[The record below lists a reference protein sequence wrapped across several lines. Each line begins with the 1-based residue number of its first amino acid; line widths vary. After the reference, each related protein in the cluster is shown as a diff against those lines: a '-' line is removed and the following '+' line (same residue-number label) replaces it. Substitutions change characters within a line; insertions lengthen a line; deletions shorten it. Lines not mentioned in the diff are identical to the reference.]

1 MKREQIPMHK
11 DILLEIC
18 CGSAEDAIEAA
29 RGGAD
34 RVELNNNLF
43 QGGLTPSLGTL
54 EVAKEQIAIPVMAMV
69 RPRAGGFCYTETE
82 LEVARADARA
92 LLQHGADGLVFG
104 FLNADGTVNTDR
116 TKEFVDLAEGKP
128 CVFHRALDV
137 VPDWKRALEQLI
149 GAGVTRVLT
158 SGQQSNVFF
167 ALETIREMISFAG
180 SAIEILPGAGITLEN
195 VDRVVAETGCAQVH
209 LARHRVM
216 TDSSVANNR
225 EIYYGGCLYP
235 PEDRI
240 EITDR
245 DYVAAVRD
253 RLRCTR

>member
-1 MKREQIPMHK
+1 MHN

-54 EVAKEQIAIPVMAMV
+54 EVTKDRIGIPVMTMV

-82 LEVARADARA
+82 MEVAREDARA

-104 FLNADGTVNTDR
+104 FLNSDGTVNADR
-116 TKEFVDLAEGKP
+116 TKEFVELAGGKT

-149 GAGVTRVLT
+149 RAGVTRVLT

-167 ALETIREMISFAG
+167 ALETIREMIRFAG
-180 SAIEILPGAGITLEN
+180 DAIEILPGAGITLEN
-195 VDRVVAETGCAQVH
+195 VERVVAETGCTQVH
-209 LARHRVM
+209 LARHRTL
-216 TDSSVANNR
+216 TDTSVANNR

-245 DYVAAVRD
+245 EYVAAVKNKVK
-253 RLRCTR
+253 

>member
-1 MKREQIPMHK
+1 MKP

-43 QGGLTPSLGTL
+43 QGGLTPSIGTL
-54 EVAKEQIAIPVMAMV
+54 EVAKAEISIPVMAMV

-82 LEVARADARA
+82 LATARADARA
-92 LLQHGADGLVFG
+92 LLRHGADGLVFG
-104 FLNADGTVNTDR
+104 FLHADGTVDTEQTR
-116 TKEFVDLAEGKP
+116 AFAELAEGKP

-137 VPDWKRALEQLI
+137 VPDWKRALDQLI
-149 GAGVTRVLT
+149 SIGITRVLT

-167 ALETIREMISFAG
+167 ALEPIREMIAFAG
-180 SAIEILPGAGITLEN
+180 DAIEILPGAGITLEN
-195 VDRVVAETGCAQVH
+195 AERVVRETGCSQVH
-209 LARHRVM
+209 LARHRIL
-216 TDSSVANNR
+216 TDTSVANNR

-245 DYVAAVRD
+245 EYVSAVRS
-253 RLRCTR
+253 RLNNPRE

>member
-1 MKREQIPMHK
+1 MHK